1 MRSMTSSETLRVGV
15 IQMCSSCDIGR
26 NIRDASALI
35 CEAHAQGAKFIA
47 TPEMTN
53 ILDTDRT
60 RVAAS
65 VGEEG
70 TDAAVRRFSD
80 VAQKLGVHLLIGSM
94 ALRSGTGRLV
104 NRSLLFDA
112 NGQVVA
118 RYDKIH
124 MFDVDLGERRFRE
137 SASYQSGDKAVIANL
152 PWAALGLTI
161 CYDIRFPD
169 LYRTLA
175 KAGAILFSV
184 PSAFT
189 RMTGEAHWEVLMR
202 ARAIENGAFIIAP
215 AQTGRHECGRE
226 SFGHS
231 LVVSPWG
238 GVLSDGGTEPGIS
251 VVEIKPGLA
260 GEVRHRIP
268 VLQAEGAVLASKS
281 SRQVKEAHDP
291 L

>member
-1 MRSMTSSETLRVGV
+1 MRSMISSSTLRVGIV
-15 IQMCSSCDIGR
+15 QMCSSRDVGR
-26 NIRDASALI
+26 NIRDAAAYI
-35 CEAHAQGAKFIA
+35 REAHAQGAKFIA

-53 ILDTDRT
+53 ILDTDRK

-65 VGEEG
+65 VDEER

-80 VAQKLGVHLLIGSM
+80 LAQELRVHLLIGSM
-94 ALRSGTGRLV
+94 ALGSGNGRLV

-112 NGQVVA
+112 SGKVVA

-124 MFDVDLGERRFRE
+124 MFDVDLSERSFRE
-137 SASYQSGDKAVIANL
+137 SASYESGDKAVVANL

-161 CYDIRFPD
+161 CYDIRFPY

-175 KAGAILFSV
+175 KAGATLLSV

-189 RMTGEAHWEVLMR
+189 RITGEAHWEVLMR

-226 SFGHS
+226 SYGHS
-231 LVVSPWG
+231 LVIDPWG
-238 GVLSDGGTEPGIS
+238 SVLSDGGTEPGIS
-251 VVEIKPGLA
+251 IVELEPGKA
-260 GEVRHRIP
+260 REVRRRIP
-268 VLQAEGAVLASKS
+268 VLQAEGAGACVQFKPSGKGS
-281 SRQVKEAHDP
+281 P
-291 L
+291 

>member
-1 MRSMTSSETLRVGV
+1 MISMTSRDTWRVGV
-15 IQMCSSCDIGR
+15 IQMCSSCDIER
-26 NIRDASALI
+26 NIRDASALLR
-35 CEAHAQGAKFIA
+35 EAHAQGAKFIA

-53 ILDTDRT
+53 ILDVDRK

-80 VAQKLGVHLLIGSM
+80 VAKELGVHVLIGSM
-94 ALRSGTGRLV
+94 ALRSGNGRLV

-112 NGQVVA
+112 NGKVVA

-124 MFDVDLGERRFRE
+124 MFDVDLGERIFRE
-137 SASYQSGDKAVIANL
+137 SASYESGDKAVIANL
-152 PWAALGLTI
+152 PWAAVGLTI

-189 RMTGEAHWEVLMR
+189 RMTGEAHWDVLMR

-226 SFGHS
+226 SYGHS
-231 LVVSPWG
+231 LVVDPWG
-238 GVLSDGGTEPGIS
+238 GVLSDSGTEPGVS
-251 VVEIKPGLA
+251 VVGLKLGMA
-260 GEVRHRIP
+260 AEVRRCIP
-268 VLQAEGAVLASKS
+268 VLQAEGSCACVLVKPSSKGS
-281 SRQVKEAHDP
+281 